1 MSLTLWWMTIP
12 SGKES
17 RDNMDGGFPQ
27 QIYSIDCHY
36 WNTNVSWQGLAAII
50 TRENEGIGSMYLII
64 LWFASKE
71 FAADSCVLSWIPLPW
86 QDLFLLQCSVEKMT
100 LDSPTDGRHSN
111 SEADNFILGPWENL
125 VIAVPQFICL
135 DEGGRIKLYFHSQLL
150 IPWITNEM
158 QALSTKQSSLH
169 SRSLMVPINGSL
181 IKYFIPA
188 WSELSHD
195 SQATLLPVVYSIWCS
210 NICLLPTRGNVPTNR
225 GLPAAPRPPDSSL
238 INNTA
243 IMLSPV
249 PAPAGGLYGSSQEWW
264 EEIVYQGLSEF
275 LSHGAN

>member
-50 TRENEGIGSMYLII
+50 TRENEGIGSMYLNL

-135 DEGGRIKLYFHSQLL
+135 DEGGRFKLYFHSQLL
-150 IPWITNEM
+150 ILGHM
-158 QALSTKQSSLH
+158 SYLQSD
-169 SRSLMVPINGSL
+169 SL
-181 IKYFIPA
+181 IFTIYIFLAKAY
-188 WSELSHD
+188 LSRKCYIFNW
-195 SQATLLPVVYSIWCS
+195 TYSFKLGYLWC
-210 NICLLPTRGNVPTNR
+210 
-225 GLPAAPRPPDSSL
+225 
-238 INNTA
+238 
-243 IMLSPV
+243 
-249 PAPAGGLYGSSQEWW
+249 WW
-264 EEIVYQGLSEF
+264 
-275 LSHGAN
+275 